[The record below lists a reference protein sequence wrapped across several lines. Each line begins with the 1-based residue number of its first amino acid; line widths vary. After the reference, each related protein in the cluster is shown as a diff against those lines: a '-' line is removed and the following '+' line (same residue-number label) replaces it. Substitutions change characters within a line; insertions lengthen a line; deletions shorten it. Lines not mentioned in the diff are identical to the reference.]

1 MNADKLYLDPAH
13 DTDVAWARRKEATL
27 AALKMFRMTL
37 DAVRRHS
44 EWVESRHG
52 ISAVELWALWELAQS
67 PGLRSVDLAKAL
79 AMPRASTDTLL
90 AGLIRRGLAKQSPSN
105 GADGPA
111 LFSPTFDGQRIAD
124 SSPQYGQGVLKAA
137 MGSLPDASLAKLVQ
151 AMGEP
156 AAATAVPGRAR
167 RPATHGRIAAAGRSG
182 NCIVAWRS
190 IAHPILLETTM
201 DTQIDLFLSSLHT
214 FWGEIALF
222 LPKLLAALVLL
233 LVGLILARL
242 LRAGVKRGLEV
253 LGFGRMAEK
262 SGLEAL
268 IKQAGVDLSLAGI
281 IAGTVYWLALLV
293 VAVSAANS
301 LGLDSVAGLANKV
314 ILYLPKVVVAIL
326 VLVFGTLFARGV
338 NRLVF
343 AWLDGSRFP
352 GALGVSTGV
361 EYAVQIFA
369 LFLALEQLEIGTTLL
384 TVTFAIVFGGLVF
397 ALALAFGL
405 GGRDWASERIRE
417 WSHKG

>member
-1 MNADKLYLDPAH
+1 
-13 DTDVAWARRKEATL
+13 
-27 AALKMFRMTL
+27 
-37 DAVRRHS
+37 
-44 EWVESRHG
+44 
-52 ISAVELWALWELAQS
+52 
-67 PGLRSVDLAKAL
+67 
-79 AMPRASTDTLL
+79 
-90 AGLIRRGLAKQSPSN
+90 
-105 GADGPA
+105 
-111 LFSPTFDGQRIAD
+111 
-124 SSPQYGQGVLKAA
+124 
-137 MGSLPDASLAKLVQ
+137 
-151 AMGEP
+151 
-156 AAATAVPGRAR
+156 
-167 RPATHGRIAAAGRSG
+167 
-182 NCIVAWRS
+182 
-190 IAHPILLETTM
+190 M

-268 IKQAGVDLSLAGI
+268 IKLAGVDLSLAGI